1 VRTVFFLVRK
11 EFLQIFRDHT
21 TVVQI
26 FMIPIVQLLVLSNA
40 ATFDVKQVRMLVV
53 DEDRTTVSVGL
64 VQRLEGGRQFKVVR
78 YEASDADVEHAL
90 LDREVTA
97 VLHIPRRFEEDLVR
111 LRVAPVQLVLN
122 AEEGATSG
130 IVQSNASAILASY
143 AQELTRT
150 LPTAGRGRAPVQ
162 LVLNAEEGATA
173 GIVQGYANAILSG
186 YAAELDRTLPTGR
199 RPSPRVAPLDLR
211 TQRWYNPTRN
221 YKHWMVPALMVSL
234 TTIIGLL
241 LTAQNITREN
251 ELGTLE
257 QLNVTPMTKV
267 QFIAAKL
274 IPFWIL
280 SMVIFSLGLAIGK
293 LVFGIPMLGNLLL
306 VYLAAAVYLIVV
318 LGIGL
323 AISAVT
329 RTQQQAMFVAF
340 FVMLIFLLMS
350 GLFTPVDSMP
360 DWAQRVAEVNP
371 VKHFVSIMRA
381 VLMRGAGLETVGAP
395 IVGLGVAGVCVLGL
409 AVLRYRKS
417 VA

>member
-11 EFLQIFRDHT
+11 EFLQIFRDRT
-21 TVVQI
+21 TVFQI
-26 FMIPIVQLLVLSNA
+26 FMIPIVQLLVLANA
-40 ATFDVKQVRMLVV
+40 ATFDVKQVTMLVV
-53 DEDRTTVSVGL
+53 DEDRTTISTGL
-64 VQRLEGGRQFKVVR
+64 VRRLEAGKQFRVVR
-78 YEASDADVEHAL
+78 YESSDADVDHAL

-111 LRVAPVQLVLN
+111 
-122 AEEGATSG
+122 
-130 IVQSNASAILASY
+130 
-143 AQELTRT
+143 
-150 LPTAGRGRAPVQ
+150 RGRAPVQ

-173 GIVQGYANAILSG
+173 GIVQSYASSILTS
-186 YAAELDRTLPTGR
+186 YAAELDRTLPTAGKAVAA
-199 RPSPRVAPLDLR
+199 PRVAPLDLR

-221 YKHWMVPALMVSL
+221 YKYWMVPALMVSL

-257 QLNVTPMTKV
+257 QLNVTPMTKI

-280 SMVIFSLGLAIGK
+280 SMVIFSIGLLIGW
-293 LVFGIPMLGNLLL
+293 LVFGIPMRGSLLL

-318 LGIGL
+318 LGLGL
-323 AISAVT
+323 GISTIT

-340 FVMLIFLLMS
+340 FVILIFLLMS

-360 DWAQRVAEVNP
+360 DWAQRVAEANP

-381 VLMRGAGLETVGAP
+381 VLMRGAGLETVGWP
-395 IVGLGVAGVCVLGL
+395 ILGLTVAGIAVLAL
-409 AVLRYRKS
+409 AVIRYRKS

>member
-1 VRTVFFLVRK
+1 VRTIFFLVRK
-11 EFLQIFRDHT
+11 EFLQIFRDRT
-21 TVVQI
+21 TVFQI
-26 FMIPIVQLLVLSNA
+26 FMIPVVQLLVLANA
-40 ATFDVKQVRMLVV
+40 ATFDVKQVAMLVV
-53 DEDRTTVSVGL
+53 DQDRSTVSTGL
-64 VQRLEGGRQFKVVR
+64 VQRLEAGRQFKVVR
-78 YEASDADVEHAL
+78 YEGSDAAVDHAL

-111 LRVAPVQLVLN
+111 R
-122 AEEGATSG
+122 
-130 IVQSNASAILASY
+130 
-143 AQELTRT
+143 R
-150 LPTAGRGRAPVQ
+150 RAPVQ

-173 GIVQGYANAILSG
+173 GIVQSYANAILTS
-186 YAAELDRTLPTGR
+186 YAAELDRTLPAARSGSSAT
-199 RPSPRVAPLDLR
+199 PRVSSLDLR
-211 TQRWYNPTRN
+211 TQRWFNPTRN

-274 IPFWIL
+274 IPFWLL
-280 SMVIFSLGLAIGK
+280 SLLIFSIGLAIGK
-293 LVFGIPMLGNLLL
+293 LVFGIPMRGNLLL

-318 LGIGL
+318 LGLGL
-323 AISAVT
+323 GISTIT

-340 FVMLIFLLMS
+340 FVILIFLLMS

-360 DWAQRVAEVNP
+360 EWAQRVAEVNP
-371 VKHFVSIMRA
+371 VKHFVAIMRA
-381 VLMRGAGLETVGAP
+381 VLMRGAGLETVGRP
-395 IVGLGVAGVCVLGL
+395 ILGL
-409 AVLRYRKS
+409 AVAGVAVLALAVVRYRKS

>member
-1 VRTVFFLVRK
+1 VRTVYFLVRK
-11 EFLQIFRDHT
+11 EFLQIFRDRT
-21 TVVQI
+21 TVFQI
-26 FMIPIVQLLVLSNA
+26 FMIPVVQLLVLANA
-40 ATFDVKQVRMLVV
+40 ATFDVKRVAMLVV
-53 DEDRTTVSVGL
+53 DEDRTTVSSGL
-64 VQRLEGGRQFKVVR
+64 VQRFQSGKQFRVVR
-78 YEASDADVEHAL
+78 YEATDADVDHAL

-97 VLHIPRRFEEDLVR
+97 VLHIPPRFEEDLVR
-111 LRVAPVQLVLN
+111 
-122 AEEGATSG
+122 
-130 IVQSNASAILASY
+130 
-143 AQELTRT
+143 
-150 LPTAGRGRAPVQ
+150 RGRAPVQ

-173 GIVQGYANAILSG
+173 GIVQGYANAILAG

-199 RPSPRVAPLDLR
+199 GPSPRVAPLDLR
-211 TQRWYNPTRN
+211 VQRWYNPTRN

-280 SMVIFSLGLAIGK
+280 SMVIFSLGLVIGK
-293 LVFGIPMLGNLLL
+293 LVFGIPMVGNLLL

-323 AISAVT
+323 AISTVT

-360 DWAQRVAEVNP
+360 DWAQRVAEANP

>member
-1 VRTVFFLVRK
+1 MRTVFFLVRK

-21 TVVQI
+21 TVFQI
-26 FMIPIVQLLVLSNA
+26 FMIPIIQLLVLANA

-53 DEDRTTVSVGL
+53 DEDRTTVSAGL
-64 VQRLEGGRQFKVVR
+64 VQRLEAGRQFKIVR
-78 YEASDADVEHAL
+78 YEPSDAGVEYAL

-97 VLHIPRRFEEDLVR
+97 VLHIPRRFEENLVR
-111 LRVAPVQLVLN
+111 
-122 AEEGATSG
+122 S
-130 IVQSNASAILASY
+130 
-143 AQELTRT
+143 
-150 LPTAGRGRAPVQ
+150 GRASVQ

-173 GIVQGYANAILSG
+173 GIVQSNANAILTA
-186 YAAELDRTLPTGR
+186 YARELDGTLPAAGA
-199 RPSPRVAPLDLR
+199 SAGAVPRGGQLDLR
-211 TQRWYNPTRN
+211 MQRRFNPTRN

-257 QLNVTPMTKV
+257 QLNVTPMTKI

-280 SMVIFSLGLAIGK
+280 SLLIFSIGLAIGK
-293 LVFGIPMLGNLLL
+293 LVFDIPMRGSLLL
-306 VYLAAAVYLIVV
+306 VYLAAMIYLIVV
-318 LGIGL
+318 LGLGL
-323 AISAVT
+323 WISTVT

-340 FVMLIFLLMS
+340 FVILIFLLMS

-360 DWAQRVAEVNP
+360 DWAQRVAEANP
-371 VKHFVSIMRA
+371 VKHFVFIMRS
-381 VLMRGAGLETVGAP
+381 VLMRGAGLETVGP
-395 IVGLGVAGVCVLGL
+395 PMLGLAAGGVAVLTL

-417 VA
+417 TA

>member
-1 VRTVFFLVRK
+1 VRTVYFLVRK
-11 EFLQIFRDHT
+11 EFLQIFRDRT
-21 TVVQI
+21 TVFQI
-26 FMIPIVQLLVLSNA
+26 FMIPVVQLLVLANA
-40 ATFDVKQVRMLVV
+40 ATFDVKRVAMLVV
-53 DEDRTTVSVGL
+53 DEDRTTVSSGL
-64 VQRLEGGRQFKVVR
+64 VQRFQAGKQFRVVR
-78 YEASDADVEHAL
+78 YEATDADVDHAL

-111 LRVAPVQLVLN
+111 
-122 AEEGATSG
+122 
-130 IVQSNASAILASY
+130 
-143 AQELTRT
+143 
-150 LPTAGRGRAPVQ
+150 RGRAPVQ

-173 GIVQGYANAILSG
+173 GIVQGYANAILAG

-199 RPSPRVAPLDLR
+199 GPSPRVAPLDLR
-211 TQRWYNPTRN
+211 VQRWYNPTRN

-280 SMVIFSLGLAIGK
+280 SMVIFSLGLVIGK
-293 LVFGIPMLGNLLL
+293 LVFGIPMVGNLLL

-323 AISAVT
+323 AISTVT

-360 DWAQRVAEVNP
+360 DWAQRVAEANP

-395 IVGLGVAGVCVLGL
+395 IVGLGVAGVGGLGL

>member
-1 VRTVFFLVRK
+1 MRTVFFLVRK
-11 EFLQIFRDHT
+11 EFLQIFRDRG
-21 TVVQI
+21 TVFQI
-26 FMIPIVQLLVLSNA
+26 FMIPVVQLLVLANA
-40 ATFDVKQVRMLVV
+40 ATFDVKRVKLLVV
-53 DEDRTTVSVGL
+53 DEDRTTVSAGL
-64 VQRLEGGRQFKVVR
+64 VQRMEAGRQFRVVR
-78 YEASDADVEHAL
+78 YEASDADVDHAL
-90 LDREVTA
+90 LDREATA

-111 LRVAPVQLVLN
+111 
-122 AEEGATSG
+122 
-130 IVQSNASAILASY
+130 
-143 AQELTRT
+143 
-150 LPTAGRGRAPVQ
+150 RGRASVQ

-173 GIVQGYANAILSG
+173 GIVQSYADAVLGS
-186 YAAELDRTLPTGR
+186 YAAELDFTLPSVGR
-199 RPSPRVAPLDLR
+199 TAGPATRPARLDLR
-211 TQRWYNPTRN
+211 TRRWYNPTRN
-221 YKHWMVPALMVSL
+221 YKYWMVPALLVSL
-234 TTIIGLL
+234 TTVIGLL

-280 SMVIFSLGLAIGK
+280 SMVIFTLGLVIGK

-318 LGIGL
+318 LGMGL
-323 AISAVT
+323 GISTIT

-360 DWAQRVAEVNP
+360 DWARRAAEANP
-371 VKHFVSIMRA
+371 VKHFVAIMRA
-381 VLMRGAGLETVGAP
+381 VLMRGAGLETVGRP
-395 IVGLGVAGVCVLGL
+395 ILGLGAAGLVVLAL
-409 AVLRYRKS
+409 AVARYRKS

>member
-1 VRTVFFLVRK
+1 MRTIFFLVRK

-21 TVVQI
+21 TVFQI
-26 FMIPIVQLLVLSNA
+26 FMIPVVQLLLLANA

-53 DEDRTTVSVGL
+53 DEDRTTVSGGL
-64 VQRLEGGRQFKVVR
+64 VQRLEAGRQFKVVR
-78 YEASDADVEHAL
+78 YEPSDASVEHAL

-111 LRVAPVQLVLN
+111 H
-122 AEEGATSG
+122 
-130 IVQSNASAILASY
+130 
-143 AQELTRT
+143 
-150 LPTAGRGRAPVQ
+150 GRAPVQ

-173 GIVQGYANAILSG
+173 GIVQSNANAILAS
-186 YAAELDRTLPTGR
+186 YARELDRTLPVSRGGA
-199 RPSPRVAPLDLR
+199 SAAPRSAPLDLR
-211 TQRWYNPTRN
+211 TQRWFNPTRN

-274 IPFWIL
+274 IPFWLL
-280 SMVIFSLGLAIGK
+280 SLVIFSIGLAIGK
-293 LVFGIPMLGNLLL
+293 LVFGIPMRGSLLL
-306 VYLAAAVYLIVV
+306 VYVAAAVYLIVV
-318 LGIGL
+318 LGLGL
-323 AISAVT
+323 WISTVT

-340 FVMLIFLLMS
+340 FVILIFLLMS

-371 VKHFVSIMRA
+371 VKHFVFIMRS
-381 VLMRGAGLETVGAP
+381 VLVRGAGLEAVGP
-395 IVGLGVAGVCVLGL
+395 PLLGL
-409 AVLRYRKS
+409 AAGGVVVLALAVRRYRKS